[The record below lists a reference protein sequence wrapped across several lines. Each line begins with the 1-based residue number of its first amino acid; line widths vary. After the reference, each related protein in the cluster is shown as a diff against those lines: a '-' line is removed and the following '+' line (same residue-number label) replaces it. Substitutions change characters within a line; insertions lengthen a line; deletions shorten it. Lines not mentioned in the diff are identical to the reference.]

1 MTVFYRPDWEVL
13 RVNGCLSD
21 TNSKTA
27 VPRKPQDII
36 LTIDAA
42 VNTRTR
48 ASLCSGVSALHPRRG
63 LTGSEGR
70 AFPFLTNTAAAG
82 PVNIRPFHQLDIPT
96 GCPHQPWVQCSL
108 VPRLKSGT
116 SCLVRLLFP
125 TLVNLISFPFSFFLL
140 LLLQGG
146 YFDN

>member
-1 MTVFYRPDWEVL
+1 MVVAAVTWPSSHLPRVTVFYRPGWEVL

-27 VPRKPQDII
+27 VPRKPQDTI

-48 ASLCSGVSALHPRRG
+48 ASLCSGVSALNPRRG

-96 GCPHQPWVQCSL
+96 GCPHQPGSSVPLFQGSKV
-108 VPRLKSGT
+108 VPRVWSDF
-116 SCLVRLLFP
+116 C
-125 TLVNLISFPFSFFLL
+125 FLHW
-140 LLLQGG
+140 
-146 YFDN
+146 

>member
-1 MTVFYRPDWEVL
+1 MTVFYRLDWEVL
-13 RVNGCLSD
+13 RVKGCLSD

-42 VNTRTR
+42 VNTHTR

-70 AFPFLTNTAAAG
+70 AFPFFTNTAAAG
-82 PVNIRPFHQLDIPT
+82 PVNIRPFRQLGIPT
-96 GCPHQPWVQCSL
+96 GMPA
-108 VPRLKSGT
+108 
-116 SCLVRLLFP
+116 P
-125 TLVNLISFPFSFFLL
+125 TLGPVFPCSKAQKWYLVFGPTFVSYTGELDIFSFFFLL
-140 LLLQGG
+140 PAPSSRWI
-146 YFDN
+146 F